1 VVNGDNPWHGRRVL
15 VTGHTGFKGAWLA
28 AWLDALGARVS
39 GFALP
44 PATEPNLHDLL
55 GLGARLDGA
64 FGDVRDRAA
73 VEAAFARARPE
84 VVFHLAAQPLV
95 RASYA
100 DPLGTLAT
108 NVMGTAHVLEAAR
121 GRGVAAVVVVTS
133 DKCYAQHGAGRPFR
147 EDDPLGGHDPYSAS
161 KAAAELV
168 AASYRDSYFAND
180 AVVATAR
187 AGNVI
192 GGGDWSPDR
201 IVTDVVAA
209 ARTGQALRLRYPHAT
224 RPWQHVTDA
233 LAGYLLLGE
242 RGLAGDRGVAR
253 AWNFGPLDARSPSV
267 AELAAALL
275 RALGSDVPVVADGAP
290 APHEAATLDLD
301 PSDAVTLLGWR
312 PRYAAAGA
320 IAATGAWFRGF
331 AAGEDPR
338 ALTRAQLPLAVSA

>member
-1 VVNGDNPWHGRRVL
+1 MNGANPWHGRRVL

-28 AWLDALGARVS
+28 TWLAALGARVS
-39 GFALP
+39 GLALP
-44 PATEPNLHDLL
+44 PATHPNLHDLL
-55 GLGARLDGA
+55 DLRAHVDGA
-64 FGDVRDRAA
+64 FGDVRDRETVAA
-73 VEAAFARARPE
+73 AYARTRPE

-95 RASYA
+95 RRSYA

-121 GRGVAAVVVVTS
+121 GRAVAAVVVVTS
-133 DKCYAQHGAGRPFR
+133 DKCYAQRGAGRPFR

-168 AASYRDSYFAND
+168 AASYRDSYFAHD

-209 ARTGQALRLRYPHAT
+209 ARERRPLHLRYPYAT
-224 RPWQHVTDA
+224 RPWQHVSDA
-233 LAGYLLLGE
+233 LAGYLRLGE

-253 AWNFGPLDARSPSV
+253 AWNFGPLEPQSMSV
-267 AELAAALL
+267 GELAAGLL
-275 RALGSDVPVVADGAP
+275 RALGSDIPVVVDDAP

-301 PSDAVTLLGWR
+301 PADATALLGWR
-312 PRYAAAGA
+312 PRYDAAGA
-320 IAATGAWFRGF
+320 IAATGAWFRDF
-331 AAGEDPR
+331 AAGAD
-338 ALTRAQLPLAVSA
+338 AATLIRAQLPLAVAP

>member
-1 VVNGDNPWHGRRVL
+1 VVNGSNPWHGRRVL

-44 PATEPNLHDLL
+44 PATHPNLHDLL
-55 GLGARLDGA
+55 DLSARIDGA
-64 FGDVRDRAA
+64 FGDVRERAA
-73 VEAAFARARPE
+73 VEAALARARPE

-121 GRGVAAVVVVTS
+121 GHDVAAIVVVTS
-133 DKCYAQHGAGRPFR
+133 DKCYAQRGTGRPFR

-161 KAAAELV
+161 KAAAEIV
-168 AASYRDSYFAND
+168 AASYRDSYFAHD

-192 GGGDWSPDR
+192 GGGDWSPER

-209 ARTGQALRLRYPHAT
+209 ARAGRPLRLRYPHAT

-233 LAGYLLLGE
+233 LAGYMLLAE
-242 RGLAGDRGVAR
+242 RGLAGDRSVAR
-253 AWNFGPLDARSPSV
+253 AWNFGPCEGQSMPV
-267 AELAAALL
+267 GELAAALL
-275 RALGSDVPVVADGAP
+275 RALGSDIPVLVDDTP

-301 PSDAVTLLGWR
+301 PSDATTLLGWR
-312 PRYAAAGA
+312 PRHDAAAA

-331 AAGEDPR
+331 AAGEDAR
-338 ALTRAQLPLAVSA
+338 ALTRAQLPLTVSA